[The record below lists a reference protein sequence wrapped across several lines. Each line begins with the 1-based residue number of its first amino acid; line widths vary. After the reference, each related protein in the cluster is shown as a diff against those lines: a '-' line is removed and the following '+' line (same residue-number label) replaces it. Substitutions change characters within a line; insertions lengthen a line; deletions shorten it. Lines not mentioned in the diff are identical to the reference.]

1 MADIAIIN
9 PVFALEASG
18 NSGSTHKAVLKHSD
32 LTQAAANQTLTIP
45 INAAAADVKQVEV
58 IAMRLTVPFEDK
70 SDAAFND
77 LTVICGWPAGSATGT
92 GDLSTTHTN
101 AAAAGSVDVNGFMRS
116 AQLNANGTPVMFM
129 PGTGVR
135 VLYNVAAK
143 HIDVYVATATGGK
156 TVDNI
161 DKGELEIW
169 VRILGAQD

>member
-9 PVFALEASG
+9 PVFALEAAG
-18 NSGSTHKAVLKHSD
+18 NSGSTHKAVLRHSD
-32 LTQAAANQTLTIP
+32 LTNSTANQTLEIP
-45 INAAAADVKQVEV
+45 VNAAAADVKQIEV

-101 AAAAGSVDVNGFMRS
+101 AAAAGSVDAAGFLRS
-116 AQLNANGTPVMFM
+116 AQVNANGTFVTFM

-135 VLYNVAAK
+135 VYYNVAAK
-143 HIDVYVATATGGK
+143 HINVYVATATGGK
-156 TVDNI
+156 TVDNL